1 MITLH
6 YDKFLLLAM
15 LTIYFYG
22 HEKSAI
28 FFNDLN
34 LDEVNIIKL
43 GERAE
48 HDQNQKRY
56 IRSN

>member
-1 MITLH
+1 
-6 YDKFLLLAM
+6 M